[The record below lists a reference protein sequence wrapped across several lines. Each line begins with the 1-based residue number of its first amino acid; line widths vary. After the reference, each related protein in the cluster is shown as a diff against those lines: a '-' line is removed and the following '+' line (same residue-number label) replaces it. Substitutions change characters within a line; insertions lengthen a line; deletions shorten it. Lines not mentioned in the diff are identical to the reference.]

1 MVLAAVVCLSGA
13 CGETPTSTST
23 SSSDQVVGS
32 GTVVTEP
39 RSVSEFGGV
48 SVSGVGQVILENTGS
63 ASLTITAED
72 NLLPLLES
80 EIRDGVLTLGPRPN
94 TNLSQTRDIVYQV
107 TFRDLSSLQASGVT
121 DIDATGIET
130 DALSVNASGVSD
142 VSVAGTADRQTI
154 NMSGTTTYA
163 GERLATRVTTVN
175 VSGVSSAVVNVS
187 DRLAGEVSGSAVVEY
202 LGNPVITV
210 SVSGSGTVRPR

>member
-13 CGETPTSTST
+13 CDETPTSTSA

-39 RSVSEFGGV
+39 RSVGEFGGV
-48 SVSGVGQVILENTGS
+48 SVSGVGQVILENTGA

-72 NLLPLLES
+72 NILPLLES

-130 DALSVNASGVSD
+130 NALSVNASGVSD
-142 VSVAGTADRQTI
+142 VSVGGTADRQSI
-154 NMSGTTTYA
+154 G
-163 GERLATRVTTVN
+163 RLKAP
-175 VSGVSSAVVNVS
+175 SS
-187 DRLAGEVSGSAVVEY
+187 
-202 LGNPVITV
+202 T
-210 SVSGSGTVRPR
+210 